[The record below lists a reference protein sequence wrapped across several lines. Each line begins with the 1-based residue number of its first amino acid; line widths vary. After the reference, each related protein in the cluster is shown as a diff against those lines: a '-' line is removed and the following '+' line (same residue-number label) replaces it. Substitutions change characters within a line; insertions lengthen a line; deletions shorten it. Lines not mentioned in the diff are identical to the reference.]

1 MKLRMGGYYLH
12 NSGESILKLSI
23 VVTLKNGV
31 KKVSGRFVNHMGE
44 VDEWTG
50 KSDDFL
56 ENFTFLPK
64 KIAIDRLMGWGIFSE
79 DVFD

>member
-1 MKLRMGGYYLH
+1 MRIRMGGYYLH
-12 NSGESILKLSI
+12 ESGNSILKVSM
-23 VVTLKNGV
+23 VVTYKNGV
-31 KKVSGRFVNHMGE
+31 KKVSGRFVNRFGE
-44 VDEWTG
+44 VDEWAG

-56 ENFTFLPK
+56 ETFTYLPK